1 MAANNFNTFP
11 LSLTGSATTNNI
23 NVFNIIL
30 SPTNQ
35 EGTPKALP
43 ASTSSHDNRA
53 VSDGW
58 RLSTPF
64 SVFNTAA
71 EFIKW
76 YEAPESVSNQM
87 SRTQRVW
94 LCGAVARDPSLT
106 DWNTCSQMFFQRFDE
121 KRDEESLRTYYYQ
134 LWGRRAAAEG
144 KAMSIPEN
152 AVADIQ
158 KTKVGPVI
166 EAALAPAPVADIT
179 EQRVVASLEEPKPT
193 IEIAPVKRLLPRT
206 VFTAKFTDQVVVQ
219 QAMVKMRTAAGHKAP
234 GYVVLEKRDPKYGS

>member
-11 LSLTGSATTNNI
+11 LSVTGSATTNNI
-23 NVFNIIL
+23 TVFNIIVP
-30 SPTNQ
+30 PTNQ
-35 EGTPKALP
+35 QGTPTALP
-43 ASTSSHDNRA
+43 ASTSPHDNQA

-76 YEAPESVSNQM
+76 YEAPESVRNQM
-87 SRTQRVW
+87 SRTQKIW
-94 LCGAVARDPSLT
+94 LCGAVARNPSLT

-134 LWGRRAAAEG
+134 LRGRRVSTEG
-144 KAMSIPEN
+144 KAMSIPDN
-152 AVADIQ
+152 VVADIQ
-158 KTKVGPVI
+158 KAKVGSVI
-166 EAALAPAPVADIT
+166 EAAPAPAPVGDVIDDI
-179 EQRVVASLEEPKPT
+179 VGVSLEEPKPT
-193 IEIAPVKRLLPRT
+193 IDITPVKRLLPRT

-219 QAMVKMRTAAGHKAP
+219 QAMVKMRTAAGHKTP
-234 GYVVLEKRDPKYGS
+234 GYVILGNRSPRYGS